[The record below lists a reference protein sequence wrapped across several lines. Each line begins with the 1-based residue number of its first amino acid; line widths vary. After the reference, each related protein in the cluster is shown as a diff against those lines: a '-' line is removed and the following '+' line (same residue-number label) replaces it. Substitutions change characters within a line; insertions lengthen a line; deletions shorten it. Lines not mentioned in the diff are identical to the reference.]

1 MKTIFISVLS
11 IFLFSVVNAQNKPK
25 PPVHMKLPPPPKPI
39 PPPKAESRLQANPLE
54 EGQFCYNYTDT
65 LMDATPGPVV
75 RKYSFQPAY
84 GQSVRMSIEDA
95 FYRSGT
101 TRKDLAAK
109 EEVMI
114 LADSI
119 ITSYQD
125 CSYRFDN
132 PLPQKAKKI
141 LLTDEKGQTETYL
154 IKWIKNNKGEPIV
167 ATLKN
172 EKSKVV
178 LRKGDCPAA
187 VPSL

>member
-1 MKTIFISVLS
+1 MKIILLSILS
-11 IFLFSVVNAQNKPK
+11 IFLFSTMHAQNKPK
-25 PPVHMKLPPPPKPI
+25 PPVHMKLPPPPKPL
-39 PPPKAESRLQANPLE
+39 PPPKVESRLQANPLE
-54 EGQFCYNYTDT
+54 DGFFCYNYTDT
-65 LMDATPGPVV
+65 LMDATPGPIV

-84 GQSVRMSIEDA
+84 GRTGRMSIEDA

-114 LADSI
+114 LADSML
-119 ITSYQD
+119 TSYHD

-141 LLTDEKGQTETYL
+141 WLTDEKGQTETYL
-154 IKWIKNNKGEPIV
+154 IKWVKDKKGEQAI

-172 EKSKVV
+172 EKSNVV